1 MAPGAG
7 TLASY
12 VEGTE
17 SDFTDAKAYADAQ
30 IGGGI
35 VDYVAVQVGA
45 NVIVFADTGDDDGS
59 ADDGLVLVNASI
71 TAIDESNFV

>member
-1 MAPGAG
+1 M
-7 TLASY
+7 
-12 VEGTE
+12 EGTE
-17 SDFTDAKAYADAQ
+17 SDFTAAKAYADAQ

-45 NVIVFADTGDDDGS
+45 HVVVFADTGDDNGS

-71 TAIDESNFV
+71 TAIDFTNFV